1 MFQFYLR
8 LHGLALSWV
17 GSGRMIF
24 SLNYTDAEFEEV
36 ARRFV
41 AAAQQM
47 QVDGW
52 WVEIE
57 GLTNRAIKRGIL
69 KEALH
74 HRT

>member
-1 MFQFYLR
+1 MLQFYLR

-24 SLNYTDAEFEEV
+24 SLNYTDADFEEV
-36 ARRFV
+36 VRRFV

-52 WVEIE
+52 WAEIE

-69 KEALH
+69 REALQ